1 MIQLP
6 RLITAATYADL
17 LRARRLL
24 AGMGFSGSLT
34 AAVHELGRTLESLR
48 LERDAAERE
57 AARFRPKPLEWQKAG
72 RGNVATAKVTPS
84 GEIYARV
91 SPGVDGWTAS
101 VWVLG
106 SAHPPLS
113 GYRVRVAESRDE
125 ADAKAKAGE
134 LAREVLYG

>member
-24 AGMGFSGSLT
+24 AGMGFSGTLT
-34 AAVHELGRTLESLR
+34 AAVHELGRTLEALR

-57 AARFRPKPLEWQKAG
+57 AARFRPKPLVWLKAG
-72 RGNVATAKVTPS
+72 RGNVATAKVVPS

-91 SPGVDGWTAS
+91 SLGADGWTAS

-106 SAHPPLS
+106 AAHPPQP
-113 GYRVRVAESRDE
+113 GYRVRTVQARDE
-125 ADAKAKAGE
+125 EEAKAKAE
-134 LAREVLYG
+134 EMAREVLYG

>member
-1 MIQLP
+1 MFP

-24 AGMGFSGSLT
+24 AGMGFSGTLT
-34 AAVHELGRTLESLR
+34 AAIRELGRTLEALR

-57 AARFRPKPLEWQKAG
+57 AARYRPKPLEWLKSG
-72 RGNVATAKVTPS
+72 RGNVSTAKVTPS

-91 SPGVDGWTAS
+91 SPGADGWTAS
-101 VWVLG
+101 IWVLG
-106 SAHPPLS
+106 TAHPPLS
-113 GYRVRVAESRDE
+113 GYRIRTAEARGE
-125 ADAKAKAGE
+125 EEAKAKAGE

>member
-1 MIQLP
+1 MFP
-6 RLITAATYADL
+6 HLITAATYADL

-24 AGMGFSGSLT
+24 AGMGFSGTLT
-34 AAVHELGRTLESLR
+34 TAIHELGRTLEALR

-57 AARFRPKPLEWQKAG
+57 AARFRPKPLEWQKVG

-91 SPGVDGWTAS
+91 SPGADGWTAS

-106 SAHPPLS
+106 TAHPPLS
-113 GYRVRVAESRDE
+113 GYRVRTVPAQDE
-125 ADAKAKAGE
+125 ADAKAKAE
-134 LAREVLYG
+134 EMAREVLYG

>member
-1 MIQLP
+1 MLP

-24 AGMGFSGSLT
+24 AGMGFSGTLT
-34 AAVHELGRTLESLR
+34 AAIRELGRTLEALR

-57 AARFRPKPLEWQKAG
+57 AARFRPKPLEWQKVG
-72 RGNVATAKVTPS
+72 RGNVATTKVTPS

-91 SPGVDGWTAS
+91 SPGADGWTAS

-106 SAHPPLS
+106 TAHPPQP
-113 GYRVRVAESRDE
+113 GYRIRTAEARDE
-125 ADAKAKAGE
+125 ADAKVKAGE